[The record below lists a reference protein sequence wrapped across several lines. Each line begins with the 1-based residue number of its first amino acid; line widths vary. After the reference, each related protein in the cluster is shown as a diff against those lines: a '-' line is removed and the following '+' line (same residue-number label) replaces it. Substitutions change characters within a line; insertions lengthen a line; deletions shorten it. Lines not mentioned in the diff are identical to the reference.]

1 MSDICQHHD
10 ERYRISLITI
20 CGHSAVWSVSLSS
33 LNSKHDSAFK
43 LSFYS
48 FIHLFV
54 ETDVIQDQSNPC
66 KFFFYEV
73 YIDIDAVLFHKEQPH
88 FALWTDFKASG
99 GVVANTSHKCD
110 GVFMS
115 E

>member
-1 MSDICQHHD
+1 MEEFLDVM
-10 ERYRISLITI
+10 ERD
-20 CGHSAVWSVSLSS
+20 AVGSREEPGCLR
-33 LNSKHDSAFK
+33 F
-43 LSFYS
+43 
-48 FIHLFV
+48 
-54 ETDVIQDQSNPC
+54 DVIQDQSNPC

-73 YIDIDAVLFHKEQPH
+73 YIDIDAVLFHKEQTH

-110 GVFMS
+110 GIFMS

>member
-1 MSDICQHHD
+1 MKDIAVIRQFDPFPFPHWI
-10 ERYRISLITI
+10 RSTI
-20 CGHSAVWSVSLSS
+20 PHPYSPFT
-33 LNSKHDSAFK
+33 H
-43 LSFYS
+43 S
-48 FIHLFV
+48 FIYLFL

-73 YIDIDAVLFHKEQPH
+73 YIDIDAVLFHKEQTH

-110 GVFMS
+110 GIFMS